1 MASAKFRYVG
11 EHAQQDMNLAPGDFV
26 HLNEKEQ
33 QEPIVVDMLANGQLI
48 PTGEASERAADK
60 AERTTTKR
68 EKEATT

>member
-26 HLNEKEQ
+26 HLNAKQ
-33 QEPIVVDMLANGQLI
+33 QEQPHVVDMLATGVLI
-48 PTGEASERAADK
+48 PTGEASERAVDK
-60 AERTTTKR
+60 AEREAAKS